1 MEKRQQTDFNLNG
14 TNLVQTI
21 WERRFILTAI
31 TAVAF
36 VASIVISF
44 LIVPTFQSTAI
55 LIPAKASQASK
66 DAFVPTRP
74 YGITVFGEDTEVE
87 HLLQVLSSENLRHRI
102 IEKEN
107 LFEHYDVDPNFKHAW
122 NSINGKFS
130 SNISFSRSQYR
141 TVKVTVFDISP
152 EKAAK
157 IANTIVIVAD
167 SLMRSTKK
175 EVSIKAL
182 EAANIRYNEA
192 LREYYQVSDSL
203 SFVMSKGVLDLPY
216 QAKEATKVYAEALAS
231 GNINAANRVKDY
243 MDKISKYGSDFTRF
257 DKDILN
263 KSKQISDMQESI
275 HILELEADGSI
286 PSQFVI
292 DWATPADKKAKPKKF
307 TIIIVSTL
315 SALFFAIFLFILVDF
330 FRTSIHPH
338 KNSEK

>member
-1 MEKRQQTDFNLNG
+1 
-14 TNLVQTI
+14 
-21 WERRFILTAI
+21 RRFILTAI